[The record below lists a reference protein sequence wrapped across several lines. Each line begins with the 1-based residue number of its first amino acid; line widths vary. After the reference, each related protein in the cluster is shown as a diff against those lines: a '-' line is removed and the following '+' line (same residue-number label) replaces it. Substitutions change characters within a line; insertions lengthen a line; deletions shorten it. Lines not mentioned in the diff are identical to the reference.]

1 MQILAIV
8 SLKVCQAS
16 DPNSQQDPSAVAAIA
31 RDVEAHVASRPNH
44 SASASASL
52 FLASAAASW
61 HLASAS

>member
-16 DPNSQQDPSAVAAIA
+16 DPNSQQDPNPNAVAAIA

-52 FLASAAASW
+52 FLASAAAS
-61 HLASAS
+61 